1 MANEVRTAL
10 VVGIFGIVTAAISAA
25 AAIYVGKQDIKEVQ
39 SSLRRYIYDNG
50 AISSTSLPG
59 GKMIVRING
68 SRNAGPVFAKI
79 DMDRLRAMCGDDDGC
94 TLTLG
99 ATRFRSKTTGYILD
113 VPLQG
118 AACRFFYSPSKH
130 WSFSQACMAT
140 YGLYKWSDA
149 NKRYEFSNAYQVYEY
164 GNAYGVDDSYRDS
177 GDPDSE
183 ALIVLSFKGACY
195 LTESAPDVQKGGG
208 HLLPD
213 DPRDRNLG
221 AGLFLVAS
229 SPTWDH
235 PGAYPPDVD
244 GIELVWPAD
253 DPLRQCI
260 LIVDD

>member
-1 MANEVRTAL
+1 MAHEVRTAF

-25 AAIYVGKQDIKEVQ
+25 AAIYVGKQDIKEVR

-79 DMDRLRAMCGDDDGC
+79 DMQRLIAMCSDDDGC

-99 ATRFRSKTTGYILD
+99 ATRFRSKLTGYILD

-130 WSFSQACMAT
+130 WSFSQACVAT
-140 YGLYKWSDA
+140 YGLYK
-149 NKRYEFSNAYQVYEY
+149 YSNDKKQWEYNRPYQVYEY
-164 GNAYGVDDSYRDS
+164 SNSYGVDDSYRDS
-177 GDPDSE
+177 GDPDGQP
-183 ALIVLSFKGACY
+183 LIVLSFKGACY
-195 LTESAPDVQKGGG
+195 LAESAPDVKKGGG
-208 HLLPD
+208 YFLPD
-213 DPRDRNLG
+213 DPRDENLG

-229 SPTWDH
+229 SPSWDH
-235 PGAYPPDVD
+235 PGAYPPD
-244 GIELVWPAD
+244 IEGNDVIWPAD